1 MFPPLPS
8 VSISLRLWLL
18 ALFNSVPLS
27 SVTAVFFL
35 RVHPLNSSVSA
46 SCELWVGE
54 LSQRSLVNSCCLHP
68 CALLLLRL
76 YLSPSVTLKDLSLP
90 QFTPNHRR
98 THDAL
103 PLTGDKVFYSI
114 SSDTTRTSQYG
125 SHIKDQ
131 FSGKKLDFWFQSEA
145 SRPCSPCFMLM
156 HRLMVLM
163 WQLFGQNTLRVE
175 GSSVLHPQRVRLQV
189 SLENH
194 STSCNLMYLDRGTE
208 SDTSRTQTNS
218 SPKILSS
225 ASIEGE
231 LGTTNRWCQNW
242 NVLRRF

>member
-27 SVTAVFFL
+27 SVTAVFFFA
-35 RVHPLNSSVSA
+35 SA
-46 SCELWVGE
+46 PPQLQRFRQLWVVGRRAQPKVTGE
-54 LSQRSLVNSCCLHP
+54 LLLPPSLCTPSAPSLSFSLRHPQRSQPPTVH
-68 CALLLLRL
+68 
-76 YLSPSVTLKDLSLP
+76 
-90 QFTPNHRR
+90 
-98 THDAL
+98 THDTL

-208 SDTSRTQTNS
+208 SDTSRTQTNP

-225 ASIEGE
+225 ASVEGE